1 MKNFKTNT
9 KTSSTFNVVSV
20 PVTGQASAI
29 VPNLR
34 FIAKVAKYAYSLEAY
49 LAEAESFMT
58 GSVAL
63 PTSEAQALHDFLSD
77 ILNKLSEEENED
89 IEHNKD

>member
-1 MKNFKTNT
+1 MKNCKTNT

-34 FIAKVAKYAYSLEAY
+34 FVTRVAKYAYSLEAY
-49 LAEAESFMT
+49 LAEAEAFMT
-58 GSVAL
+58 GAVAI
-63 PTSEAQALHDFLSD
+63 PTSEAQSLHDFLFD
-77 ILNKLSEEENED
+77 ILNKLSEEDENVD
-89 IEHNKD
+89 SNND

>member
-20 PVTGQASAI
+20 PVTGQATAI

-34 FIAKVAKYAYSLEAY
+34 FVAKVAKYAYALEAY
-49 LAEAESFMT
+49 LAEAEAFMT

-63 PTSEAQALHDFLSD
+63 PASEAQALHDFLFD
-77 ILNKLSEEENED
+77 MLNKLSEENED
-89 IEHNKD
+89 VDSNNE